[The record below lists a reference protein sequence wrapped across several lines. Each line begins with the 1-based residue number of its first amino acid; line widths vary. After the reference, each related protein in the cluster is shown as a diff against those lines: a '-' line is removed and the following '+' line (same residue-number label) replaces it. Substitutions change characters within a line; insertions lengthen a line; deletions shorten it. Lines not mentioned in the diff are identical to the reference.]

1 MADWPPALVLVLGG
15 LALPLAPPR
24 LRAGLLLGLPLVT
37 LALVWNLD
45 GGAPVTW
52 QVHGY
57 EVAPVRADPLGRL
70 FAIVFAIMAFAG
82 ALFALRQARVLEL
95 ASAFVYAGSAIGVA
109 LAGDLLTLFV
119 FWELM
124 ALASTGVLL
133 AAGGDGALRAGGRYF
148 VVHMLGG
155 AFLMAGVL
163 LHVSA
168 TGSLAFTA
176 MEADSWGTWLILAG
190 VLVNAAAPPLSAWLA
205 DAYPESS
212 WSGMVFLSAFT
223 TKAAVYVLIRGF
235 PGTEALVWVGLF
247 MIFYGIIY
255 ALLENDMRRILAYSI
270 VNQVGFM
277 VAGVGIG
284 TEMALNGAAAHAFTH
299 IIYKALLLMSAGSV
313 LYMTGRRK
321 CTDLGGLFRTMPL
334 TTLCGTVGALA
345 ISSFPLTSGFV
356 SKSMIAQAATD
367 EALAVTWLL
376 LMAASAGVFL
386 HAGIKFPWFV
396 FFQKD
401 SGLRPPDPP
410 WNMRA
415 AMVLF
420 AALCIGI
427 GIWPDPLYGLL
438 PYPVDYAP
446 YTVPH
451 VVNALQLLL
460 FSGLAFFVMLPLMR
474 RTLTVTLDFDWL
486 WRRAAGRLLSSGAV
500 GGALAWLRAGRA
512 EAGVR
517 AARLARAVLHPL
529 RPEGVLAAT
538 PAIGTMVRNVLIALF
553 LALVLGFLANRDAE
567 GGARSDP
574 AAPPGRAPTGVD
586 SSGGTRS
593 DLRTSP
599 SVPPL
604 EAAFSAAHAIEPGGH
619 ARRGGRHGASRPM
632 RRPGRPRPGST
643 ET

>member
-15 LALPLAPPR
+15 LALPFAPA
-24 LRAGLLLGLPLVT
+24 RARAALLLGLPLVT
-37 LALVWNLD
+37 LALVWNLA
-45 GGAPVTW
+45 GGASAAW
-52 QVHGY
+52 EVHGY
-57 EVAPVRADPLGRL
+57 RLVPVRVDALGRL
-70 FAIVFAIMAFAG
+70 FAIVFALMAFAG
-82 ALFALRQARVLEL
+82 ALFALRQTRTLEL

-119 FWELM
+119 FWETM

-133 AAGGDGALRAGGRYF
+133 AAAHAGGSGERALRAAGRYF
-148 VVHMLGG
+148 VVHMVGG

-163 LHVSA
+163 LHLSE
-168 TGSLAFTA
+168 TGSVAFTA
-176 MEADSWGTWLILAG
+176 MDTGSWGARLILAG

-212 WSGMVFLSAFT
+212 FSGMVFLSAFT

-334 TTLCGTVGALA
+334 TTVCGTVGALA

-356 SKSMIAQAATD
+356 SKSMIAQAASD
-367 EALAVTWLL
+367 QALAAAWFL

-427 GIWPDPLYGLL
+427 GIWPEPLYRLL
-438 PYPVDYAP
+438 PYPVEYAP

-460 FSGLAFFVMLPLMR
+460 FSGLAFFLLLPLMR

-486 WRRAAGRLLSSGAV
+486 WRRAGGRLLASAAA
-500 GGALAWLRAGRA
+500 GGALARFRAGRA
-512 EAGVR
+512 EAGTWASRFAR
-517 AARLARAVLHPL
+517 AALLPF
-529 RPEGVLAAT
+529 RPEGALAAP
-538 PAIGTMVRNVLIALF
+538 PAVGTMVRNLLIALF
-553 LALVLGFLANRDAE
+553 LALVLGFFANRNAE
-567 GGARSDP
+567 GAARADGGAIGPS
-574 AAPPGRAPTGVD
+574 APYDAD
-586 SSGGTRS
+586 
-593 DLRTSP
+593 
-599 SVPPL
+599 
-604 EAAFSAAHAIEPGGH
+604 
-619 ARRGGRHGASRPM
+619 
-632 RRPGRPRPGST
+632 GRPRFAGAGTGAGAASAGHTTRRPRP
-643 ET
+643 

>member
-1 MADWPPALVLVLGG
+1 
-15 LALPLAPPR
+15 
-24 LRAGLLLGLPLVT
+24 
-37 LALVWNLD
+37 
-45 GGAPVTW
+45 
-52 QVHGY
+52 
-57 EVAPVRADPLGRL
+57 
-70 FAIVFAIMAFAG
+70 
-82 ALFALRQARVLEL
+82 
-95 ASAFVYAGSAIGVA
+95 
-109 LAGDLLTLFV
+109 
-119 FWELM
+119 
-124 ALASTGVLL
+124 
-133 AAGGDGALRAGGRYF
+133 
-148 VVHMLGG
+148 
-155 AFLMAGVL
+155 
-163 LHVSA
+163 
-168 TGSLAFTA
+168 
-176 MEADSWGTWLILAG
+176 
-190 VLVNAAAPPLSAWLA
+190 
-205 DAYPESS
+205 
-212 WSGMVFLSAFT
+212 MVFLSAFT

-235 PGTEALVWVGLF
+235 PGTEALVWIGLF

-334 TTLCGTVGALA
+334 TTVCGTVGALS

-367 EALAVTWLL
+367 ETLAVTWFL

-427 GIWPDPLYGLL
+427 GVWPEALYRLL
-438 PYPVDYAP
+438 PFPVEYAP

-460 FSGLAFFVMLPLMR
+460 FSGLAFFLLLPLMK
-474 RTLTVTLDFDWL
+474 RTRTISLDADWL
-486 WRRAAGRLLSSGAV
+486 WRVALL
-500 GGALAWLRAGRA
+500 
-512 EAGVR
+512 
-517 AARLARAVLHPL
+517 
-529 RPEGVLAAT
+529 
-538 PAIGTMVRNVLIALF
+538 
-553 LALVLGFLANRDAE
+553 
-567 GGARSDP
+567 GGAR
-574 AAPPGRAPTGVD
+574 AAYAVLRKAGHVLEGAVSGVARRLRTLAARHMSASPEGGRAGVFA
-586 SSGGTRS
+586 
-593 DLRTSP
+593 RTWP
-599 SVPPL
+599 
-604 EAAFSAAHAIEPGGH
+604 I
-619 ARRGGRHGASRPM
+619 GATALWIAVLLTSYVFVYYL
-632 RRPGRPRPGST
+632 
-643 ET
+643 